1 MSSLPA
7 AAFRP
12 LGPAKNR
19 TSEVV
24 ERLAA
29 EIGSGR
35 LAPGAR
41 LPTEQELTAA
51 LGVSRTV
58 VREAVAVLRAE
69 GLVETR
75 QGVGAFV
82 VRDVQRRPFRIDPDG
97 LRSIAEVVQVMELRT
112 GVEVEA
118 AGIAAERA
126 TPPRA
131 AVLPSAL
138 AAIDAAL
145 ARGEA
150 AIDEDFAFHQAIAEA
165 TGNPHFMRFLE
176 FLGRF
181 LIPRQSMR
189 IGQKTAKDLRSYLQR
204 IQIEHRAIADAIAA
218 GGCGG
223 GAPGDAAASF
233 RQPAA
238 LPAAGGR
245 RRTAA
250 RCPAGARRQVTNR
263 HHARSASY
271 SALQNGPP
279 W

>member
-1 MSSLPA
+1 LPLSRLPA
-7 AAFRP
+7 DFFHP

-19 TSEVV
+19 TGEVV

-29 EIGSGR
+29 EIASGR
-35 LAPGAR
+35 IAPGAR
-41 LPTEQELTAA
+41 LPTEQEMTAS

-97 LRSIAEVVQVMELRT
+97 LRSIGEVVQVMELRT

-126 TPPRA
+126 NA
-131 AVLPSAL
+131 ASRRRIASAL
-138 AAIDAAL
+138 TAIDAAL

-150 AIDEDFAFHQAIAEA
+150 AIDEDFALHQAIAAA

-181 LIPRQSMR
+181 LIPRQSVR
-189 IGQKTAKDLRSYLQR
+189 IGLKTGKDLRSYLER
-204 IQIEHRAIADAIAA
+204 IQSEHRAIAAAIEAS
-218 GGCGG
+218 
-223 GAPGDAAASF
+223 DVAAARRAMRRHLLGS
-233 RQPAA
+233 RQRYQRLAAQSGRTTRVPARA
-238 LPAAGGR
+238 VER
-245 RRTAA
+245 
-250 RCPAGARRQVTNR
+250 V
-263 HHARSASY
+263 
-271 SALQNGPP
+271 
-279 W
+279 

>member
-1 MSSLPA
+1 ML
-7 AAFRP
+7 RP

-19 TSEVV
+19 TVEVV

-97 LRSIAEVVQVMELRT
+97 LRSLAEVLLVMELRT

-126 TPPRA
+126 NGKSRA
-131 AVLPSAL
+131 RIAKAIGAIE
-138 AAIDAAL
+138 AAIS
-145 ARGEA
+145 RGEA
-150 AIDEDFAFHQAIAEA
+150 AVDEDFAFHQAIAET
-165 TGNPHFMRFLE
+165 TGNPHFTRFLE
-176 FLGRF
+176 FLGRL
-181 LIPRQSMR
+181 LIPRQSVR
-189 IGQKTAKDLRSYLQR
+189 VGLSNGQDQQSYLQA
-204 IQIEHRAIADAIAA
+204 IQAEHRAIAGAIDS
-218 GGCGG
+218 
-223 GAPGDAAASF
+223 GDV
-233 RQPAA
+233 PAA
-238 LPAAGGR
+238 RRAMRRHLLGSRQRYQRLAAER
-245 RRTAA
+245 
-250 RCPAGARRQVTNR
+250 P
-263 HHARSASY
+263 RS
-271 SALQNGPP
+271 
-279 W
+279 

>member
-1 MSSLPA
+1 MSDV
-7 AAFRP
+7 FRR

-19 TSEVV
+19 TGEVV
-24 ERLAA
+24 ERLTA

-35 LAPGAR
+35 IAPGAR

-58 VREAVAVLRAE
+58 VREAVAALRAE

-82 VRDVQRRPFRIDPDG
+82 VRDVQRRPFRIDPDA
-97 LRSIAEVVQVMELRT
+97 LRSIAEVVKVMELRT

-126 TPPRA
+126 
-131 AVLPSAL
+131 SATARSRIDKAL
-138 AAIDAAL
+138 DAIEAAL

-150 AIDEDFAFHQAIAEA
+150 AIDEDFAFHQAIAAA

-181 LIPRQSMR
+181 LIPRQSVR
-189 IGQKTAKDLRSYLQR
+189 VGLKRRQDLRTYLQR
-204 IQIEHRAIADAIAA
+204 VQAEHRAIAAAIAV
-218 GGCGG
+218 
-223 GAPGDAAASF
+223 GDVS
-233 RQPAA
+233 
-238 LPAAGGR
+238 
-245 RRTAA
+245 AA
-250 RCPAGARRQVTNR
+250 RRAMRR
-263 HHARSASY
+263 H
-271 SALQNGPP
+271 LNGSRQRYQRLVAEAKRA
-279 W
+279 

>member
-1 MSSLPA
+1 MPRRLSSSAIAPL
-7 AAFRP
+7 RP
-12 LGPAKNR
+12 LGPPKNR
-19 TSEVV
+19 TGEVV

-35 LAPGAR
+35 LGPGAR

-82 VRDVQRRPFRIDPDG
+82 VRDVQRRPFRIDPDE
-97 LRSIAEVVQVMELRT
+97 LDSIGEVLQIMELRT

-118 AGIAAERA
+118 AGIAAERNNPVA
-126 TPPRA
+126 RSRMA
-131 AVLPSAL
+131 KAL
-138 AAIDAAL
+138 AAIDAAI

-150 AIDEDFAFHQAIAEA
+150 AIGEDFAFHQAIAEA

-181 LIPRQSMR
+181 LIPRQSVR
-189 IGQKTAKDLRSYLQR
+189 VGLGSAQRQRTYLQR
-204 IQIEHRAIADAIAA
+204 IQKEHRAIASAIGA
-218 GGCGG
+218 GEV
-223 GAPGDAAASF
+223 AAARRAMRRHLHGSRQRYRRLMMQ
-233 RQPAA
+233 RQPD
-238 LPAAGGR
+238 
-245 RRTAA
+245 
-250 RCPAGARRQVTNR
+250 
-263 HHARSASY
+263 
-271 SALQNGPP
+271 
-279 W
+279 